1 MSFALSAATLP
12 DAPLGALR
20 VRSVNVGVA
29 RPLMAGGRRVLSGI
43 GKQAVVGPVA
53 VGRLGLAG
61 DEQADLS
68 VHGGLD
74 KAVYAYPAE
83 HAAFWQARRQEHGVS
98 LFHEVLPP
106 GFWGE
111 NLSLEGPGRVA
122 GLGRRRTAFPRLRLA
137 RDPRRASPATS
148 STPSWATPRPR
159 ATWCWRAAAAFTWRS
174 ANPVRSQPANPSR
187 WCRGRR
193 ALDLPQ
199 AFAARR
205 FKHLR

>member
-111 NLSLEGPGRVA
+111 NLSLEGLVESQVWVGDELHFPDCVLRVTA
-122 GLGRRRTAFPRLRLA
+122 PREPCYKFNAVMGLSLI
-137 RDPRRASPATS
+137 
-148 STPSWATPRPR
+148 
-159 ATWCWRAAAAFTWRS
+159 
-174 ANPVRSQPANPSR
+174 
-187 WCRGRR
+187 
-193 ALDLPQ
+193 
-199 AFAARR
+199 
-205 FKHLR
+205 HI

>member
-29 RPLMAGGRRVLSGI
+29 GPLMAGGRRVLSGI
-43 GKQAVVGPVA
+43 GKQAVAGTVA

-111 NLSLEGPGRVA
+111 NLSLEGLVESQVWVGDELHFPDCVLRV
-122 GLGRRRTAFPRLRLA
+122 TAPREPCYKFNAVMGYPQAA
-137 RDPRRASPATS
+137 RDMVLAGCCGFYLA
-148 STPSWATPRPR
+148 
-159 ATWCWRAAAAFTWRS
+159 
-174 ANPVRSQPANPSR
+174 VSQPGTIAAGQPFTLVP
-187 WCRGRR
+187 GRR